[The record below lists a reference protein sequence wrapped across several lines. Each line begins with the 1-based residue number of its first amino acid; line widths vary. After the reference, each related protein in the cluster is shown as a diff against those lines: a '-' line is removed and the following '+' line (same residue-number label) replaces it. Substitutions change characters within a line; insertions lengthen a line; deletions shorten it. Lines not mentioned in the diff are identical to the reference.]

1 MRKQTLIAVVL
12 LLAVLLC
19 GGCGGSAAQADLSWP
34 DNENTAGVPRPT
46 TQAAITQVID
56 ENGLTNITYGDVP
69 MAEAKV
75 YLTQLKDA
83 GFTEVESS
91 TDIKE
96 TISYVADEK
105 TPWHYC
111 WVGFSGIDAPL
122 LLKKTP
128 FTRENPIITAQNG
141 DAIQKAFKKIW
152 IARGYSFKDRTNMTG
167 ALYSA
172 LSLFI
177 DHEQDAQSPSAR
189 YFNRAVDY
197 IKGNYFFYGLSVEQ
211 IADILGITRSYLYT
225 VFKDVCGLSPKEYI
239 TTYRINQAC
248 ILLVQSEMTITSIS
262 YSIGFEDNLYFSKVF
277 HKHMGL
283 SPSAYRREKNEKK

>member
-96 TISYVADEK
+96 TISYVA
-105 TPWHYC
+105 T
-111 WVGFSGIDAPL
+111 
-122 LLKKTP
+122 
-128 FTRENPIITAQNG
+128 NPDSRTHLCFNYNSDGTMAVSLDRI
-141 DAIQKAFKKIW
+141 
-152 IARGYSFKDRTNMTG
+152 SFN
-167 ALYSA
+167 
-172 LSLFI
+172 
-177 DHEQDAQSPSAR
+177 
-189 YFNRAVDY
+189 
-197 IKGNYFFYGLSVEQ
+197 SV
-211 IADILGITRSYLYT
+211 
-225 VFKDVCGLSPKEYI
+225 K
-239 TTYRINQAC
+239 
-248 ILLVQSEMTITSIS
+248 
-262 YSIGFEDNLYFSKVF
+262 
-277 HKHMGL
+277 
-283 SPSAYRREKNEKK
+283 